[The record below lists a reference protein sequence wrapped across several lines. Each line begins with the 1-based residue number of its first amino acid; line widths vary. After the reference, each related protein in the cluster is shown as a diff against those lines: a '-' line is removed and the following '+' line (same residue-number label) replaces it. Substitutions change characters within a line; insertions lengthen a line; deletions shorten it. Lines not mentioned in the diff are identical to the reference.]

1 MTTQAGFV
9 LKVLVLSAV
18 LSILIKY
25 AGPYIPIPATGAM
38 FLGNDP
44 LQAIALILVFLPTL
58 FMAFALWRRAYLYK
72 GTRD

>member
-9 LKVLVLSAV
+9 LKVLILSVV

-44 LQAIALILVFLPTL
+44 LQAIALIVVFLPTL
-58 FMAFALWRRAYLYK
+58 IMAFALWRRAYLYK
-72 GTRD
+72 GAGD